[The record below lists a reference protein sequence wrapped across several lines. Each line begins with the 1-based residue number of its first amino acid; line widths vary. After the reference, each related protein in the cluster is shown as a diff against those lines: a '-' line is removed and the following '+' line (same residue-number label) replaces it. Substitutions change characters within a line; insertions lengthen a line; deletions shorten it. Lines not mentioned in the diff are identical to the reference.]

1 MSKTMLAA
9 RAYRGET
16 EFRLEQIERPPVG
29 DGEVLIEVKA
39 AGLATGFLAMWH
51 RGMFPIMPRTLG
63 HEAAGVIAE
72 IGPGVTNL
80 EVGERVRLDPNLSC
94 RHCDYCLTDREHMC
108 AQHSIIGQNLFGP
121 EGFPMF
127 EKYHNGALAQYVL
140 APGWAIDK
148 VPDAISFDV
157 GAKIHDLS
165 NAVHVLR
172 VADPRPGST
181 VVVTAATGA
190 MGAAIARIAPLFGIH
205 KVLAVARSG
214 ARLAEIQGLAHGLVE
229 TLATEDLSDNW
240 ESSGELTRELKKRI
254 PGGPEYVIDFLP
266 EGAGTW
272 QAFSSMRNGGT
283 GVVMGPNFEQ
293 PPIGTVALM
302 LNCWQIK
309 GTRNGTR
316 RDTQDVMRWIT
327 EGALEID
334 DLITHR
340 FPLSEVAEATKTVW
354 ERREPTWMV
363 VVNP

>member
-1 MSKTMLAA
+1 
-9 RAYRGET
+9 
-16 EFRLEQIERPPVG
+16 
-29 DGEVLIEVKA
+29 
-39 AGLATGFLAMWH
+39 
-51 RGMFPIMPRTLG
+51 MPRTLG

-72 IGPGVTNL
+72 VGPGVSNL
-80 EVGERVRLDPNLSC
+80 EVGERVRLNPNLSC
-94 RHCDYCLTDREHMC
+94 RRCDYCLTDREHMC
-108 AQHSIIGQNLFGP
+108 AEHSIIGQNLFGP
-121 EGFPMF
+121 AGFPMY

-140 APGWAIDK
+140 APSWAVDK
-148 VPDAISFDV
+148 LPEEISFDV
-157 GAKIHDLS
+157 AAKIHDVS
-165 NAVHVLR
+165 NAVHALR

-190 MGAAIARIAPLFGIH
+190 MGAAIARVAPLFGVH
-205 KVLAVARSG
+205 KMLAVARSQE
-214 ARLAEIQGLAHGLVE
+214 RLAEIAALAPDVVE
-229 TLATEDLSDNW
+229 TLATDDLSDNW
-240 ESSGELTRELKKRI
+240 QASGELARELKKRVA
-254 PGGPEYVIDFLP
+254 GGPEYVIDFLP
-266 EGAGTW
+266 DGGGTW

-283 GVVMGPNFEQ
+283 GVVMGTSQEQ

-316 RDTQDVMRWIT
+316 RDTKDVMRWMV

-340 FPLSEVAEATKTVW
+340 FPLSEVAQATKTVW